1 MQVNKVF
8 KEFIRLN
15 KAGDVAPEL
24 RERLFGFVMWVTA
37 GLMLLGF
44 AFWGLMSDVPMIQ
57 REFQIAGVLLLA
69 LVWLLWKR
77 KRVDLAALILVTE
90 FWALITMA
98 VIIEGGLASYWLV
111 PQVLLV
117 LFARLILNG
126 RIAILFGL
134 LTAAIDFAA
143 YHYQLKQYLP
153 ADLQA
158 LVPRNDWGAVL
169 LGFLSVLFIF
179 YLADTI
185 LLETLRKTSL
195 SEGRYRSLFDKTND
209 VIFLVGLDRNIV
221 NANPQ
226 AANLLGYQIEEL
238 VGKPYVEIVAPEE
251 AGKVAENFERLKTLG
266 ISPLFERILV
276 RKDGSRC
283 KVEFNVALVR
293 DEFDQ
298 PLHYQGV
305 GRDVTERKRLEDQLR
320 YSLEEMEALAMQDP
334 LTGLLNRRAI
344 SEHAEAEWHR
354 AQREK
359 RAICLVLIDLDNL
372 KEVNDTLGHLMGD
385 QVILELSKVINGARR
400 RYDWAG
406 RWGGDEFMLVLPGA
420 NLVEAQDVAER
431 LKNLYGESPLI
442 SGLEESI
449 RPHVSLGVACYSGR
463 PGEESSLNQL
473 IAQADRAL
481 YRAKE
486 GGRNRVEV
494 YRD

>member
-1 MQVNKVF
+1 MQFNKAF
-8 KEFIRLN
+8 KEFIRLY
-15 KAGDVAPEL
+15 KAEDVAPEL
-24 RERLFGFVMWVTA
+24 RERLFGPVLSVIGGFVV
-37 GLMLLGF
+37 L
-44 AFWGLMSDVPMIQ
+44 
-57 REFQIAGVLLLA
+57 GVLLSGGLLHANPYQRGAQIISFLA
-69 LVWLLWKR
+69 LGIAWVLWKR
-77 KRVDLAALILVTE
+77 RRVTWAASILV
-90 FWALITMA
+90 WCSW
-98 VIIEGGLASYWLV
+98 GLATVVVLSESGRASHWLV
-111 PQVLLV
+111 PQILLV
-117 LFARLILNG
+117 ALARFILAGRVAIVLGLI
-126 RIAILFGL
+126 
-134 LTAAIDFAA
+134 TAAVDFAI
-143 YHYQLKQYLP
+143 YYFRLNQFLP
-153 ADLQA
+153 LG
-158 LVPRNDWGAVL
+158 LRELGLENDWPAI
-169 LGFLSVLFIF
+169 FLSLLLLLFIF
-179 YLADTI
+179 YLADI
-185 LLETLRKTSL
+185 VLRESLRKTRRT
-195 SEGRYRSLFDKTND
+195 EGRYSSLFDKTND
-209 VIFLVGLDRNIV
+209 LIFLVGLDRNIV
-221 NANPQ
+221 DVNPQ
-226 AANLLGYQIEEL
+226 AANLLGYQVEEL
-238 VGKPYVEIVAPEE
+238 IGKPYAEIVAPEE
-251 AGKVAENFERLKTLG
+251 VGKVAENFERLKTQG
-266 ISPLFERILV
+266 ISPLFERTLV

-283 KVEFNVALVR
+283 KLEFHVALVR

-305 GRDVTERKRLEDQLR
+305 GRDMTERKQLEEQLR
-320 YSLEEMEALAMQDP
+320 YSLEEMETLAMQDS

-359 RAICLVLIDLDNL
+359 RSICLVLIDLDNL
-372 KEVNDTLGHLMGD
+372 KEVNDTLGHLVGD

-420 NLVEAQDVAER
+420 NLLEAQDVAER

-442 SGLEESI
+442 SGLEENI